1 MAFEIAFRF
10 KNADAVRNL
19 EKALLFLAE
28 GGLLIRGA
36 EILAEVEREASLP
49 VSSGLLYDLIAGGV
63 LVCRHPSRNIDD
75 YLFEFNFNTSSE
87 FFQNEAFA
95 AGVVRQYEKCKSNT
109 KPLEISYAAT
119 VPLEFLNTVDGFEE
133 IEPALIRL
141 IAEAERDLWIVNPF
155 FDEYGAQR
163 ILPPMI
169 GAARSGAKICILG
182 RQLGNDA
189 GQGSGAAVRDI
200 ASAFAAEELASM
212 VEIRDFYRQDE
223 QGRQLYA
230 LHTKMMIADES
241 IAYIGSANLTR
252 HCLRSN
258 FELGVILR
266 GEGVQ
271 PLSDLAK
278 SLWHEAKPIDLTEL
292 TDV

>member
-1 MAFEIAFRF
+1 MAFETAFRF
-10 KNADAVRNL
+10 KDADVVRKI
-19 EKALLFLAE
+19 EKALLSLADD
-28 GGLLIRGA
+28 GLLIRGA
-36 EILAEVEREASLP
+36 DILAEVERAASLP
-49 VSSGLLYDLIAGGV
+49 VSSGLLYDLIAGDV

-75 YLFEFNFNTSSE
+75 YLFEFNLNGSRE
-87 FFQNEAFA
+87 FFQKEAFA
-95 AGVVRQYEKCKSNT
+95 ADVVRQYERCKSNE

-119 VPLEFLNTVDGFEE
+119 VPLDFLNAAEGFEE

-155 FDEYGAQR
+155 FDEYGAQH
-163 ILPPMI
+163 ILPSMI
-169 GAARSGAKICILG
+169 GAAGSGVKIWILG
-182 RQLGNDA
+182 RQLENDIR
-189 GQGSGAAVRDI
+189 QGSSAAVGDI
-200 ASAFAAEELASM
+200 ASAFAAGELASM
-212 VEIRDFYRQDE
+212 IEIRDFYRQDE

-266 GEGVQ
+266 GEGVRI
-271 PLSDLAK
+271 LSDLVK
-278 SLWHEAKPIDLTEL
+278 SLWREAKPIDLTEL
-292 TDV
+292 MDM